1 LKNIYLLG
9 GGGHCRS
16 CIDVI
21 ESTNLYRIVGIF
33 DTSVN
38 TNEMV
43 GAYKYLGDDHEINKL
58 ITADD
63 SALVCIGHIK
73 SYVRRQELY
82 NDLVRIGC
90 DIPTIVSPHAYV
102 GRRVDI
108 GAGTIVMHGV
118 VVNVGV
124 SIGLNSIINSQA
136 LLEHDVTVGEHSHV
150 STGAIVNGGVT
161 IGSGTFIGSGT
172 VLHQGITIGSSCVV
186 AAGSVVTES
195 LEDYGWYPRRP
206 ES

>member
-1 LKNIYLLG
+1 MKNIYLLG

-21 ESTNLYRIVGIF
+21 ESTNLYRIGGIF

-38 TNEMV
+38 ANEMV
-43 GAYKYLGDDHEINKL
+43 GAYKYLGDDNELNKW

-90 DIPTIVSPHAYV
+90 DIPTVVSPHAYV
-102 GRRVDI
+102 GRHVEI

-124 SIGLNSIINSQA
+124 SIGSNSIINSQA

-195 LEDYGWYPRRP
+195 LEDYGWYPRRTD
-206 ES
+206 S